1 MSLLK
6 DIINLSEKLPEK
18 DKLYFDKFI
27 QERKFEDALNLIN
40 SIIFLSEK
48 AEDRNNDYSFI
59 NLDKKNHNYN
69 YLNLDKE
76 SILLLQNY
84 LVKYLDQLNIE
95 YESNLNM
102 ND

>member
-6 DIINLSEKLPEK
+6 EIINLGKNLPEK
-18 DKLYFDKFI
+18 DRFYFEKFI
-27 QERKFEDALNLIN
+27 KERNFDDALNLVN
-40 SIIFLSEK
+40 SVIFLSERD
-48 AEDRNNDYSFI
+48 EDRNNDYKFL

-76 SILLLQNY
+76 SILLLQTY
-84 LVKYLDQLNIE
+84 LVKYLDQLYIE
-95 YESNLNM
+95 YEYNLIK